1 MSQRVT
7 IKEIAK
13 ELGLAH
19 STVSRVLNGAASAIA
34 VSPQTRE
41 RILDTVARR
50 GYVPNV
56 NARSLIRARS
66 SVMGVVIPSE
76 DMASP
81 SRASVADRLLAE
93 AMSGM
98 AEVFRR
104 HDYRMLLIFNDS
116 RFVARREYVNL
127 FKDGSVDGLLVWGA
141 RNEERFWGEAS
152 SLNVILLNSRNGAS
166 SKLPYVGSDNRSAV
180 RDCCLRM
187 LAAGRRSLAYLDCYE
202 GLSISDERFAGYR
215 DALKEAGVPFK
226 SRLCFRGSS
235 AKSCLERFLEFHA
248 SSPISIDALQCVNNS
263 LAFAAGAVLMERGF
277 RVPEDVF
284 LAGGD
289 GVDDPYALPL
299 PLTVPMISYRP
310 ACRRM
315 GEIAANWAVEAAS
328 GGASLKGS
336 ELILPVEMIKNLKG
350 LAGK

>member
-1 MSQRVT
+1 MAGRVT

-19 STVSRVLNGAASAIA
+19 STVSRVLNGASSAIA
-34 VSPQTRE
+34 VSPLMRQ
-41 RILDTVARR
+41 RILDTVAKR

-56 NARSLIRARS
+56 NARRLIRSKS

-76 DMASP
+76 DMANP
-81 SRASVADRLLAE
+81 ARASVADRLLAE

-104 HDYRMLLIFNDS
+104 HDYRMLLVFNDS
-116 RFVARREYVNL
+116 RFVERREYVNL
-127 FKDGSVDGLLVWGA
+127 FKEGAVDGLLVWGA
-141 RNEERFWGEAS
+141 RNDERFWDEAS
-152 SLNVILLNSRNGAS
+152 SLNVIFLNSRNGAS
-166 SKLPYVGSDNRSAV
+166 SKLPYVGSDNRLAV

-187 LAAGRRSLAYLDCYE
+187 LAAGRRSLAYLDGYE

-226 SRLCFRGSS
+226 SKLCFRGSG

-248 SSPISIDALQCVNNS
+248 SSPGSIDALQCVNNS
-263 LAFAAGAVLMERGF
+263 LAFAAGAALIERGF
-277 RVPEDVF
+277 SVPGDVF

-289 GVDDPYALPL
+289 GVADPYSLPL
-299 PLTVPMISYRP
+299 PFTIPMISYRP
-310 ACRRM
+310 ACRKM
-315 GEIAANWAVEAAS
+315 GEIAAGWLVDAAS
-328 GGASLKGS
+328 GGAVLKGR
-336 ELILPVEMIKNLKG
+336 ELLLPVEPLKNLKG
-350 LAGK
+350 PAGG